1 MHAFLERLFS
11 GTFGGTAIMILVS
24 AVIIAFL
31 RLLYGPNGLLR
42 DLEWDENNRRNRRKG
57 EQKE

>member
-31 RLLYGPNGLLR
+31 RMLYGPNGFFR
-42 DLEWDENNRRNRRKG
+42 DPEWDKYNRRNRRKDR
-57 EQKE
+57 QKE